1 MFNIEENIDV
11 DRRYAILPEYF
22 DGMKAE
28 ERRSLMNITK
38 QHNMCFSVKCVREIQ
53 SLLSIPMSD
62 MQSLCVCVTLFGQHP
77 DIIGM
82 ELPKLRDAEEADGV
96 AAAAAL
102 PLLLTYNTW
111 NTADYSGLTK
121 NLLSFQLV
129 PTNPDGTPAF
139 LGVALLMHMPAYR
152 NQHMELDESAG
163 GPTDA
168 IDVHIGER

>member
-1 MFNIEENIDV
+1 MVADDV
-11 DRRYAILPEYF
+11 FP
-22 DGMKAE
+22 
-28 ERRSLMNITK
+28 SLM
-38 QHNMCFSVKCVREIQ
+38 
-53 SLLSIPMSD
+53 P
-62 MQSLCVCVTLFGQHP
+62 
-77 DIIGM
+77 
-82 ELPKLRDAEEADGV
+82 
-96 AAAAAL
+96 
-102 PLLLTYNTW
+102 YNTW
-111 NTADYSGLTK
+111 STADYSGLTK